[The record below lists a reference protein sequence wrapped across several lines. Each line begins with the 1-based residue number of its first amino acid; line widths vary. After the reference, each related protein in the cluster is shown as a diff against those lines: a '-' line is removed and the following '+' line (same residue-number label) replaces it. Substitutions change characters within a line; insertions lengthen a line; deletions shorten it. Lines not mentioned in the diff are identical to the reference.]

1 MVYSVYELD
10 RNKKISL
17 NQLTSIL
24 RTIQQ
29 DVRTTESL
37 TQSIT
42 ALFDLIGFE
51 SEVRIMNHSDQFGL
65 FRNLERQKKSL
76 FI

>member
-42 ALFDLIGFE
+42 ALLELIGFE
-51 SEVRIMNHSDQFGL
+51 SEVRNFNFG
-65 FRNLERQKKSL
+65 F
-76 FI
+76 

>member
-42 ALFDLIGFE
+42 ALLELIGFE
-51 SEVRIMNHSDQFGL
+51 SEVRIF
-65 FRNLERQKKSL
+65 
-76 FI
+76 

>member
-42 ALFDLIGFE
+42 ALLELIGFE
-51 SEVRIMNHSDQFGL
+51 SEVR
-65 FRNLERQKKSL
+65 NLN
-76 FI
+76 F